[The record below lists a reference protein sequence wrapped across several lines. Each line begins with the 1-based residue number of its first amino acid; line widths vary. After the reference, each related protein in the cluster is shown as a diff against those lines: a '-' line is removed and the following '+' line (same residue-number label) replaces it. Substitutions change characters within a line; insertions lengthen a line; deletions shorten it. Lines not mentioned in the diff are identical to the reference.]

1 MNVTVYGDSILK
13 GVVFENGR
21 YVVERGWQ
29 QRLAERFGLSIR
41 NRSRFGCTIEKALSS
56 IRRDSETPA
65 ENEYALLEFG
75 GNDCDFD
82 WAAVAA
88 DPTGSHVPK
97 TPPERFLSDYREAI
111 ALIRRGGRIPVALT
125 LPPIHSELYFNFICR
140 GGISG
145 ERILRWMGS
154 ADRIADWQR
163 QYSELAAAAAR
174 EEGAALID
182 LRRAFPKDAAALR
195 EFLCVD
201 GIHPSRRGQ
210 ALLES
215 VFSACCAK

>member
-21 YVVERGWQ
+21 YVVERAWQ
-29 QRLAERFGLSIR
+29 QRLAERFDLTIR
-41 NRSRFGCTIEKALSS
+41 NRSRFGCTIGKALSA

-65 ENEYALLEFG
+65 ENGYALLEFG

-82 WAAVAA
+82 WPAIAA
-88 DPTGSHVPK
+88 DPAGNYLPK
-97 TPPERFLSDYREAI
+97 TPPERFAAAYREAI

-140 GGISG
+140 GVSR
-145 ERILRWMGS
+145 ENILRWMGT

-163 QYSELAAAAAR
+163 QYSEMAAAAAR
-174 EEGAALID
+174 EEGARLID
-182 LRRAFPKDAAALR
+182 LRRAFPLDSDALR
-195 EFLCVD
+195 EFLCID

-210 ALLES
+210 ELLEG
-215 VFSACCAK
+215 VFAACRAK